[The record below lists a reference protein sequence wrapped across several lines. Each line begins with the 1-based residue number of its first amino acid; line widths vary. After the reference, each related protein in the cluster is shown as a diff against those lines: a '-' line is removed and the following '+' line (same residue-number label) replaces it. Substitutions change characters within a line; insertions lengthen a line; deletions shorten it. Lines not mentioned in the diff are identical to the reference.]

1 MPSPSRQRVGELEVW
16 KSAEL
21 NGNLQKFAQGIIK
34 GTFLFIFLYRKYMDA
49 LDNRTGEAG
58 KKLWKTPPR
67 DRELKPTPG
76 CYKNIQVPSSTSGVH
91 TMGKRL
97 SVEQQEFYHANG
109 YIIGLPPV
117 FDDTEVRELNR
128 GLNELLKLLR
138 PGEDVKEI
146 REWHES
152 SRFLYD
158 ICMNETILD
167 HVEDIL
173 GPDFYLWGSNF
184 FIKPPHSSST
194 VGWHQDTYY
203 WPVDPKISATVWLA
217 FEDVD
222 EENAAMRVVPGSH
235 KAGLLKH
242 ARSTDTA
249 SVLTLELEGG
259 QFREDSATSLNL
271 KAGQI
276 SIHDDKIVHGS
287 PANRSDRRRTG
298 LTIRYS
304 STIVKCDLSVNP
316 HFRTY
321 LCRGIDTY
329 KHNPVGTIPSQKYSR
344 LERKHVSVEE
354 AGVEAERRLGLR

>member
-1 MPSPSRQRVGELEVW
+1 
-16 KSAEL
+16 
-21 NGNLQKFAQGIIK
+21 
-34 GTFLFIFLYRKYMDA
+34 
-49 LDNRTGEAG
+49 
-58 KKLWKTPPR
+58 
-67 DRELKPTPG
+67 
-76 CYKNIQVPSSTSGVH
+76 
-91 TMGKRL
+91 MGKRL
-97 SVEQQEFYHANG
+97 TDEQKKSYEANG
-109 YIIGLPPV
+109 YILGLPPV
-117 FDDTEVRELNR
+117 YDAGGVQELND
-128 GLNELLKLLR
+128 GLNELLKLLH
-138 PGEDVKEI
+138 PGEDAKEI

-158 ICMNETILD
+158 ICTNDTILD
-167 HVEDIL
+167 YVEDIL

-184 FIKPPHSSST
+184 FIKPPRSSST

-222 EENAAMRVVPGSH
+222 EQNAAMRVIPGSH

-242 ARSTDTA
+242 SRSTDTD

-259 QFREDSATSLNL
+259 QFRDDAAVSLNL

-287 PANRSDRRRTG
+287 LANHSDRRRAG

-316 HFRTY
+316 HFKTY
-321 LCRGIDTY
+321 PCRGVDTY
-329 KHNPVGTIPSQKYSR
+329 KHNPVGAIPTQQYGR

-354 AGVEAERRLGLR
+354 AGVEAEKKLGLVR